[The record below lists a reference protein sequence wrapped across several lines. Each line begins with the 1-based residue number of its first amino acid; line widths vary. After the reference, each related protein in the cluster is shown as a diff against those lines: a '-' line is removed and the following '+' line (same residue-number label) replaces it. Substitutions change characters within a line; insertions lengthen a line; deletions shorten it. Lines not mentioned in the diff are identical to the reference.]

1 MKDINALMVI
11 HFWFNIN
18 WGCFLVVH
26 ECWQRSKFW
35 QLFKYVMLSLGLK
48 SKVGKLGLCHLLKK
62 KKEKENKCE
71 CVWCILPWV
80 GPVAFLCPCDSVP
93 GLPVAPWLCRVL
105 ECIWTWSRVCF
116 PLCVKI
122 LLLMLNNDERL
133 LEMLTWNPNVS
144 PGGQRQLD
152 RFSFF
157 TVHSS
162 FLASVWSQLVYRL
175 HSNIMER

>member
-93 GLPVAPWLCRVL
+93 GPPCHFLTVCASELGHVCVFLQCLETVWRRSCLCAMMIRGSW
-105 ECIWTWSRVCF
+105 EIITWKPTF
-116 PLCVKI
+116 LQ
-122 LLLMLNNDERL
+122 
-133 LEMLTWNPNVS
+133 
-144 PGGQRQLD
+144 GGQKQLEKQE
-152 RFSFF
+152 FF
-157 TVHSS
+157 
-162 FLASVWSQLVYRL
+162 AL
-175 HSNIMER
+175 HSTFLFSNFCVIPAHLRTA